1 MWRSLEIKRSH
12 RSLAVHS
19 LLVALLLCVFITPKA
34 VWALEMDLM
43 QGQVRKG
50 GVTVIE
56 REGFRFAAL
65 DQILTNLGMASSPV
79 TGGLITVYSEK
90 KIEFWSGSN
99 IARVN
104 GAVLPLT
111 AAVFHEDGHW
121 WGEIDSSLRAIS
133 QFLSSA
139 SRPSDLS
146 WAPSNNRA
154 PSTANIPVAPKLD
167 GSVAQPAQQQRPAQP
182 EKNVPATR
190 VTGSSVEVT
199 RVRWGEQAESY
210 RAVVDISAQTEV
222 RISESSGRL
231 EVVFPGASTRP
242 FTQNSPWSPLVV
254 EASQSGRDAELT
266 FTHSASRVKSFWVQ
280 DPPRYV
286 IDFYFSENPSQ
297 TIAIPPSAGA
307 GTINT
312 VPNTVPGGAK
322 KYLVVVDAGH
332 GGHDPGA
339 VGNGLREKD
348 LNLKGALELSTSLKS
363 IGMDVKLTRAD
374 DRYLKL
380 AERTAFANSVKADIF
395 ISLHCNALPKGQRA
409 SGVELYLMD
418 QPTDRAAFN
427 LALLE
432 NREIEGGTQDSAEQ
446 NEVSEGKT
454 QLLMKILIDMQ
465 QNDKLNESTALA
477 EFLYNRTRAAG
488 YSLRKVRQAP
498 LFVLR
503 GAEMPALLVEM
514 GYITDAGDAKNL
526 NSQAYRKKMMDAIAI
541 GILDYLKRGSAEG
554 GRS

>member
-1 MWRSLEIKRSH
+1 M
-12 RSLAVHS
+12 
-19 LLVALLLCVFITPKA
+19 
-34 VWALEMDLM
+34 
-43 QGQVRKG
+43 
-50 GVTVIE
+50 
-56 REGFRFAAL
+56 
-65 DQILTNLGMASSPV
+65 
-79 TGGLITVYSEK
+79 
-90 KIEFWSGSN
+90 
-99 IARVN
+99 
-104 GAVLPLT
+104 
-111 AAVFHEDGHW
+111 
-121 WGEIDSSLRAIS
+121 
-133 QFLSSA
+133 
-139 SRPSDLS
+139 
-146 WAPSNNRA
+146 
-154 PSTANIPVAPKLD
+154 
-167 GSVAQPAQQQRPAQP
+167 
-182 EKNVPATR
+182 
-190 VTGSSVEVT
+190 
-199 RVRWGEQAESY
+199 
-210 RAVVDISAQTEV
+210 
-222 RISESSGRL
+222 
-231 EVVFPGASTRP
+231 
-242 FTQNSPWSPLVV
+242 
-254 EASQSGRDAELT
+254 DAELT
-266 FTHSASRVKSFWVQ
+266 FTHSASKVKSFWVQ

-286 IDFYFSENPSQ
+286 VDFYFSGDSSQ
-297 TIAIPPSAGA
+297 AAVPPSPPAGG

-312 VPNTVPGGAK
+312 VPNAAPGVAK

-348 LNLKGALELSTSLKS
+348 INLKGVLELSASLKS

-380 AERTAFANSVKADIF
+380 AERTAFANSVKADVF

-432 NREIEGGTQDSAEQ
+432 NREMEGGTQDSAEQ
-446 NEVSEGKT
+446 NEASEGKT

-477 EFLYNRTRAAG
+477 EFLYNRTRSAG

-514 GYITDAGDAKNL
+514 GYITDARDAKNL